1 MGSKM
6 IYLTKD
12 NETRLSEENNMSK
25 LINDLLNEHYNSTTP
40 KEILLQEEE
49 EKLEKDIEKINKLK
63 QDVERMMETKTISLE
78 KQDREWEL
86 EKERN
91 RVKHEL
97 RKKYEALTKR
107 EEQSNE
113 GFELFLKTNGYEI

>member
-1 MGSKM
+1 M

-63 QDVERMMETKTISLE
+63 QDGERMMETKTISLE

-113 GFELFLKTNGYEI
+113 GFELF